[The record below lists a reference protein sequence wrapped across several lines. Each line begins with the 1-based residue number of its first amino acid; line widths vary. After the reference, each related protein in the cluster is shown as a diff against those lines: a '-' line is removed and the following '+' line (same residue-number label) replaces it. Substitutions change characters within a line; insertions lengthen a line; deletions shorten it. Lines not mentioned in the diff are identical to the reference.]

1 MFAIK
6 ISYFYIFLGDLT
18 IAMETPLLGEKPLL
32 ADLDLAYVGLDAG
45 PKAPLLIGGAGPSA
59 SVCSGGEGLVISFS
73 LFYLLLYF
81 GVSDIS

>member
-6 ISYFYIFLGDLT
+6 ISCFYIFLGDLT
-18 IAMETPLLGEKPLL
+18 TAMETPLLGEKPSPT
-32 ADLDLAYVGLDAG
+32 DLDLAYVGLDAS
-45 PKAPLLIGGAGPSA
+45 PKASA
-59 SVCSGGEGLVISFS
+59 PVCSGDEGLVISFS

>member
-6 ISYFYIFLGDLT
+6 MSCFYILLGDLT
-18 IAMETPLLGEKPLL
+18 KAMETLLLGEKPSPV
-32 ADLDLAYVGLDAG
+32 DLDLAYVGLDAS

-59 SVCSGGEGLVISFS
+59 PVCSGGEGLVISFS